1 MNDELR
7 DLLRKLPPGDT
18 ESTDSRLSEFDCE
31 SVPIP
36 PGTKSKLYP
45 TRPSKPTF
53 VMPWWGWLIYAA
65 TLAAA
70 WLAGALS
77 GFPLR

>member
-1 MNDELR
+1 MGEPNV
-7 DLLRKLPPGDT
+7 PQPSGAGDT
-18 ESTDSRLSEFDCE
+18 CNYQSTFVEFDCE

-45 TRPSKPTF
+45 TRPPKPTF

-65 TLAAA
+65 TLVAA
-70 WLAGALS
+70 WLAGALF